1 MRVKDAVGRF
11 GEELAARRLSEAGLC
26 ILARN
31 WRCRGGELDLVM
43 RDGETLVIAEV
54 RKRSSNAFGG
64 AAASVDARKRDRIIQ
79 SAQRFLMEHPQFSRA
94 PVRFD
99 VLALDREDNIEWI
112 KAAFDGD
119 G

>member
-1 MRVKDAVGRF
+1 MNGAAA
-11 GEELAARRLSEAGLC
+11 EELALLYLQNNGLKSV
-26 ILARN
+26 ARN

-64 AAASVDARKRDRIIQ
+64 AAASIDARTRMRIVQ
-79 SAQRFLMEHPQFSRA
+79 SAQRFLMEYPQFSKV

-99 VLALDREDNIEWI
+99 VLTLDREDHIEWI
-112 KAAFDGD
+112 KAAFDSD

>member
-1 MRVKDAVGRF
+1 MAQPPKTN
-11 GEELAARRLSEAGLC
+11 GLKPVT
-26 ILARN
+26 RN

-54 RKRSSNAFGG
+54 RKRSRNAFGG
-64 AAASVDARKRDRIIQ
+64 AAASIDARKRQRIIQ
-79 SAQRFLMEHPQFSRA
+79 SAQRFLMEHQPFASA

-99 VLALDREDNIEWI
+99 VLTLDREDKIEWI
-112 KAAFDGD
+112 KAAFDSD